1 MNTKLKNLLYK
12 DSVWAFVLLM
22 PNFICFLMFLL
33 IPLVA
38 SFILSFTQWDLMI
51 PIQRVG
57 FANYVELFKDET
69 FLKSLGNTIYF
80 TFVSVPIGITI
91 SLFLAMGLNQ
101 CIKGMKIYRA
111 TYFFPVIASMVA
123 VALVWS
129 WIYNPEFG
137 LFNYFLSMIG
147 IRGPKWLVSNEWA
160 MPSIIIT
167 AIWKGLGFNML
178 LFLAGLQGIPKTY
191 YEVAD
196 IDGATWPH
204 KFFYITLPLLSHVI
218 LFVVIISIINSFQV
232 FDFVY
237 LMTYGGPSRSTS
249 VLVFYLYQ
257 NAFRYFRMGYA
268 SAIAYAIF
276 FLILV
281 FTLTQFLLQKR
292 RAVF

>member
-12 DSVWAFVLLM
+12 DSVWAFILLM
-22 PNFICFLMFLL
+22 PNFLCFLMFLL

-38 SFILSFTQWDLMI
+38 SFILSFTQWDLMT

>member
-12 DSVWAFVLLM
+12 DSVWAFILLM
-22 PNFICFLMFLL
+22 PNFLCFLMFLL

>member
-12 DSVWAFVLLM
+12 DSVWAFILLM
-22 PNFICFLMFLL
+22 PNFLCFLMFLL

-38 SFILSFTQWDLMI
+38 SFILSFTQWDLMTQ
-51 PIQRVG
+51 IQRVG

-268 SAIAYAIF
+268 SSIAYAIF
-276 FLILV
+276 FLILF

>member
-38 SFILSFTQWDLMI
+38 SFILSFTQWDLMT

-276 FLILV
+276 FMILV

>member
-1 MNTKLKNLLYK
+1 
-12 DSVWAFVLLM
+12 
-22 PNFICFLMFLL
+22 
-33 IPLVA
+33 
-38 SFILSFTQWDLMI
+38 
-51 PIQRVG
+51 
-57 FANYVELFKDET
+57 
-69 FLKSLGNTIYF
+69 
-80 TFVSVPIGITI
+80 
-91 SLFLAMGLNQ
+91 MGLNQ
-101 CIKGMKIYRA
+101 CIKGMKLYRA